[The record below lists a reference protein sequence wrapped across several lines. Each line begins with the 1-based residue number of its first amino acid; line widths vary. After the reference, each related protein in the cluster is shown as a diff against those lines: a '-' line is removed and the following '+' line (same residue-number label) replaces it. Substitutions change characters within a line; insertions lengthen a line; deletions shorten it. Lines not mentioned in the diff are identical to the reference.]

1 MTNNN
6 FNRKI
11 YTFRLLLSDLR
22 WLLSHIKQFKEA
34 KKEQRVSDSFR
45 GKIML
50 VTTAVNGCVYCAWY
64 HAKLTVRSGVDS
76 KEVKDLLKLQ
86 FNTDSTDFESM
97 GLLYAQHFAET
108 SKKPEKE
115 MTDKLFAFY
124 EKETAED
131 IILYIRAIYFG
142 NLSGNTF
149 DAFFSRLKGKKAKN
163 SNAIFEFIFFLF
175 SAPILWPTMPYV
187 KKYR

>member
-1 MTNNN
+1 MTENN

-11 YTFRLLLSDLR
+11 YTFRMLMADLY
-22 WLLSHIKQFKEA
+22 WLIGHIKQFKQA
-34 KKEQRVSDSFR
+34 KKAQRVSNAFK

-64 HAKLTVRSGVDS
+64 HAKLTVRSGVNRS
-76 KEVKDLLKLQ
+76 EVKDLLKLQ
-86 FNTDSTDFESM
+86 FNTDANDFETM
-97 GLLYAQHFAET
+97 GLLYAQHYAET
-108 SKKPEKE
+108 SRKPSKE

-142 NLSGNTF
+142 NLSGNTY
-149 DAFFSRLKGKKAKN
+149 DAFLSRLKGTKAKN
-163 SNAIFEFIFFLF
+163 SNVIFEFIFFLF

-187 KKYR
+187 KDYR